1 MKTKQELLIDVLA
14 SELATCKVG
23 LLVKGISGIS
33 PLEVMRTLSSGH
45 ANRLYAAAVG
55 YDCLLADE
63 AELILT
69 DRIED
74 AVRWRSDPELAGCI
88 VAFVRSES
96 DKLHS
101 LKELDVITERDV
113 SKRLVTDRAKE
124 DNQNTPTREFWKAIE
139 KNLDSFTFEAL
150 LEFAAS
156 VDAEEDK
163 SSAIPKNMWR
173 LGLLCDETILGAK
186 NPGDQLSANCD
197 LIIEMGQISE
207 TSRKHLTAVLG

>member
-14 SELATCKVG
+14 SELSTCKVG

-33 PLEVMRTLSSGH
+33 PLEVMRTLSSRH

-63 AELILT
+63 TGFLLT

-74 AVRWRSDPELAGCI
+74 AVGWRSDPELAGCI

-96 DKLHS
+96 NKLHS

-139 KNLDSFTFEAL
+139 K
-150 LEFAAS
+150 
-156 VDAEEDK
+156 
-163 SSAIPKNMWR
+163 
-173 LGLLCDETILGAK
+173 ILT
-186 NPGDQLSANCD
+186 
-197 LIIEMGQISE
+197 
-207 TSRKHLTAVLG
+207 TSRLKPCWSSLRVSMLKKTRAARSRKTCGGWACFATRPSWERKTPVTSFQQTVTL